1 MMTVI
6 NSVVVSS
13 GPSSVQVAFAFEGVG
28 VGFDPLSV
36 GVGSVDESVGS
47 TESLGS
53 AESVD
58 ESVGSTESVDG
69 SVELVGAGPSVNES
83 VEVAFA
89 RGLSGA
95 VAVLLGG
102 LETPKSTETF

>member
-13 GPSSVQVAFAFEGVG
+13 GSGALSVQVAFGAKVG
-28 VGFDPLSV
+28 VGLVPLSV
-36 GVGSVDESVGS
+36 GVGSVEESVGTESVNESVGS
-47 TESLGS
+47 VELVN
-53 AESVD
+53 ESV
-58 ESVGSTESVDG
+58 G

-83 VEVAFA
+83 VKVAVAFA

-102 LETPKSTETF
+102 LETPKSTVTF